1 MTNLYEILDGL
12 RAEAIDERDKGGRFE
27 RLVQQWLMTD
37 RKWADIFEV
46 VHQWTEWDGR
56 PSDQDVGIDLVGIER
71 GTGDVW
77 AIQCK
82 FYDENHHIDKNLL
95 GTYFTELGKAVYSA
109 GLVVTTSNNWS
120 KHADEAFVGTS
131 KPVARIGLA
140 DLENSSVDW
149 ETFSFAHPE
158 ELKRKDKKTLRPHQ
172 KKAIAAVEA
181 GFADHDRGKLIM
193 ACGTGKTFT
202 SLKAAESMLPI
213 GGTVLFLVP
222 SIALLSQTLTEWT
235 AECGQDLK
243 SFAVCSDVKVGKN
256 VKNEDIQSFDL
267 AYPATTNVKKLV
279 DNFTVHTKDFEG
291 LTVVFS
297 TYQSI
302 DVVAKAQAEGL
313 PEFDLI
319 ICDEAHRTTGVT
331 LTDEDDSHF
340 VKVHD
345 EDFIRGRKRLYMTA
359 TPRVFGENV
368 KAKAQEHD
376 ALLASMDDE
385 SLYGPEFYRLMFGE
399 AVAEGLL
406 SDYKVVILTVSEK
419 RVAELMATG
428 QGTSLDL
435 PIDEIARIIGCYN
448 GLSKRSSEAEE
459 FVGDPL
465 PMRRAVAFASSIKA
479 SKTFE
484 DKASQV
490 IDQLVLTESD
500 SESTRLRMAHVDGTD
515 NVLVRNQRLEWLK
528 ADPTPGTVKVLS
540 NARCLSEGV
549 DVPALDAVLF
559 LSPRNSVVDVVQS
572 VGRVMRIAPGKNYG
586 YVIVPVAVADYE
598 DPKVALDDNKRFKT
612 VWQVLQALRSHDE
625 RFAAEI
631 NQIDL
636 DKKEPGNI
644 IFVPGGG
651 DEPKDQKDAPPTALQ
666 LPLDQIEGWKD
677 AVLAKIVA
685 KVGER
690 AYWENW
696 TKDVATITQRY
707 QVRIKAMVDKAG
719 TEQQKKFKEFV
730 KGLRVV
736 LNPSVTEDAA
746 IEMLAQHMVT
756 KPVFDALFEGYSFSE
771 SNPVSQV
778 MEGMISSLEG
788 ETLEAEAE
796 GLSKFYDSVRTRV
809 EGISSAAGKQQIIK
823 ELYDKFFQGAFKT
836 TADKL
841 GIVYTP
847 VEVVD
852 FMISSVERTLNE
864 SFRSSLGDMGVHIL
878 DPFTGT
884 GTFITRILQSG
895 FISTENLE
903 HKYRYELHA
912 NEIVLLAYYIAA
924 VNIEETFHAGR
935 EGAYVPFSGAVLTD
949 TFQMTE
955 SEVKQRLQGGGI
967 FPGLSEGAE
976 AENQLDIQ
984 VIISNPPYSVGQ
996 ERDGDGDANERYEDL
1011 DKRVDDTY
1019 RKLSDAKL
1027 TKSLN
1032 DSYIRAFRWAS
1043 DRIGDQGIV
1052 CFVSGGGW
1060 LIGNAMDGMRR
1071 SLVEEFAEIYVLD
1084 LRGNQ
1089 RTTQGEKSR
1098 REGGKIFGGGSRT
1111 AVTVTLL
1118 VKKKGH
1124 TGPGTVQYHDIGDHL
1139 SREEKLAKLVEFA
1152 EQGPEWTTIVPNEF
1166 ADWINQRRSDFA
1178 QLAPLGDENAKG
1190 KESDA
1195 LFTMFSAG
1203 VKTNRDTWNYSF
1215 SSLALQESMSKLI
1228 ATYESVRKAQHEG
1241 GDVDRVP
1248 QTAADIK
1255 WDGTLQ
1261 AHLQKNRPL
1270 SPFSGDLV
1278 VRSMY
1283 RPFTKQFLYFDKMVN
1298 NSVYQMPRLYRK
1310 GSPSPR
1316 AIVVS
1321 GVGSSSEFSCL
1332 ITNRVP
1338 ELQLISNGACYPEFW
1353 FEDTELS
1360 GGMFDH
1366 LPNEPVR
1373 RDGVSEWAIEQ
1384 FSKSVGKSVDRE
1396 AIFFYVYGIL
1406 HSEQFRDAYE
1416 DNLVKE
1422 RPRIPLPKDSAQFEA
1437 FSEAGRKFSDL
1448 HLNYETVEP
1457 YPLDESCT
1465 RPELDPHTLYRVEKM
1480 RFPKGQGVKDRPSSI
1495 LYNDYITLS
1504 GVPDEAWDYML
1515 SGKAAL
1521 YWIIDRYQVKRD
1533 KESGIVNDPNEYS
1546 DDPRYI
1552 LDLVKRV
1559 ITVSLETQRIVAG
1572 LPDLGL

>member
-1 MTNLYEILDGL
+1 MTTVYEILDRL
-12 RAEAIDERDKGGRFE
+12 RADAIDERDKGGRFE

-37 RKWADIFEV
+37 RKWSDLFEV
-46 VHQWTEWDGR
+46 VYQWTEWDGR
-56 PSDQDVGIDLVGIER
+56 QSDQDVGIDLVGIER
-71 GTGDVW
+71 DTGSVW

-95 GTYFTELGKAVYSA
+95 GTYFTELGKEAFTA

-120 KHADEAFVGTS
+120 KHADEAFTGQS
-131 KPVARIGLA
+131 KSVTRIGLA
-140 DLENSSVDW
+140 ELENSTVDW
-149 ETFSFAHPE
+149 DTFSFAHPE
-158 ELKRKDKKTLRPHQ
+158 ELKLKEKKSLRPHQ
-172 KKAIAAVEA
+172 KKAIEAVER

-202 SLKAAESMLPI
+202 SLKAAETMLPI

-222 SIALLSQTLTEWT
+222 SISLLSQTLTEWT
-235 AECGQDLK
+235 AESAQELK

-256 VKNEDIQSFDL
+256 VKDEDIQSFDL
-267 AYPATTNVKKLV
+267 AYPATTNVNKLV
-279 DNFTVHTKDFEG
+279 ENFKLHTKDFEG
-291 LTVVFS
+291 MTVVFS

-331 LTDEDDSHF
+331 LSEEDDSHF

-345 EDFIRGRKRLYMTA
+345 DDFIKGRKRLYMTA

-376 ALLASMDDE
+376 ALLTSMDDE
-385 SLYGPEFYRLMFGE
+385 SIYGPEFHRLMFGE
-399 AVAEGLL
+399 AVSQGLL

-448 GLSKRSSEAEE
+448 GLSKRSSDEGE
-459 FVGDPL
+459 FVGDPM

-651 DEPKDQKDAPPTALQ
+651 DEPKDQKDAPPTVLQ
-666 LPLDQIEGWKD
+666 LPLNQIEGWKD

-736 LNPSVTEDAA
+736 LNPSVSDDAA

-778 MEGMISSLEG
+778 MEGMISSLNG

-884 GTFITRILQSG
+884 GTFIARILQSG

-935 EGAYVPFSGAVLTD
+935 EGAYVPFAGAVLTD

-955 SEVKQRLQGGGI
+955 SEVKVRLKGGGV
-967 FPGLSEGAE
+967 FPGLSDGAE

-996 ERDGDGDANERYEDL
+996 EREGDGDANERYEDL
-1011 DKRVDDTY
+1011 DRRVADTY
-1019 RKLSDAKL
+1019 KAQTQATN
-1027 TKSLN
+1027 TKSLD

-1071 SLVEEFAEIYVLD
+1071 CLVEEFAEIYVLD

-1111 AVTVTLL
+1111 AVTITLL

-1124 TGPGTVQYHDIGDHL
+1124 AGPGTVRYHDIGDYL

-1166 ADWINQRRSDFA
+1166 ADWINQRRSDYG
-1178 QLAPLGDENAKG
+1178 QLSPLGDENAKG

-1195 LFTMFSAG
+1195 IFTTFSMG
-1203 VKTNRDTWNYSF
+1203 VSTNRDTWAYSF
-1215 SSLALQESMSKLI
+1215 GEESVKENMSLMAETYALLCEMDPDSDLFRSTIEDARLIKMSSSLTASLNR
-1228 ATYESVRKAQHEG
+1228 RKAAPYDPE
-1241 GDVDRVP
+1241 RVVP
-1248 QTAADIK
+1248 S
-1255 WDGTLQ
+1255 L
-1261 AHLQKNRPL
+1261 
-1270 SPFSGDLV
+1270 
-1278 VRSMY
+1278 Y
-1283 RPFTKQFLYFDKMVN
+1283 RPFTLEW
-1298 NSVYQMPRLYRK
+1298 VYLDNTYTHRPGLCMKFYRK
-1310 GSPSPR
+1310 EQQSPR

-1321 GVGSSSEFSCL
+1321 GVGSESGLSC
-1332 ITNRVP
+1332 IMTNVVP
-1338 ELQLISNGACYPEFW
+1338 NLDVVPKSQVFPEFW
-1353 FEDTELS
+1353 FDEPDVT
-1360 GGMFDH
+1360 GGMFDN
-1366 LPNEPVR
+1366 PPSEPQR
-1373 RDGVSEWAIEQ
+1373 REGISDWAVVQ
-1384 FSKSVGKSVDRE
+1384 FTKALGRAVDRE

-1406 HSEQFRDAYE
+1406 HSEQFREAYE

-1422 RPRIPLPKDSAQFEA
+1422 RPRIPLPKHAAQFDA
-1437 FSEAGRKFSDL
+1437 FSEAGRKLADL
-1448 HLNYETVEP
+1448 HLGYENVEP
-1457 YPLDESCT
+1457 YPLEELCS
-1465 RPELDPHTLYRVEKM
+1465 RPELDPSVLYRVNKM
-1480 RFPKGQGVKDRPSSI
+1480 RFPRGQGVKDRPTSI
-1495 LYNDYITLS
+1495 LYNDDITLN
-1504 GVPDEAWDYML
+1504 GIPDEAWDYML

-1521 YWIIDRYQVKRD
+1521 YWIMDRYQVKSD